1 MLMVFLIT
9 LHCREVFSAPD
20 RRCAAVGDEVLKRGK
35 VEQPQASEDARRSCL
50 QTLPTAVQRILE
62 EPFEAAEREKSE
74 G

>member
-9 LHCREVFSAPD
+9 LHCREVFSAD
-20 RRCAAVGDEVLKRGK
+20 QRCAAVGDEVLKRGK
-35 VEQPQASEDARRSCL
+35 VEQPQASRDAGRCCL